1 MSSGRVF
8 LVDDDVSILR
18 ALSRLLKEAD
28 FDVQAFQSPEDFLIH
43 HDMKTP
49 GCAVFDVGLGSYNGL
64 ELLRAL
70 ARTGQMRPTIFI
82 TGRGDIETSVRAM
95 KSGAVDFL
103 TKPIHED
110 ELIEAVRR
118 GIERDRRDREQGA
131 KLAAIAKRL
140 SSLTPKESEVLTRV
154 VAGRLNKQIAGD
166 LGISEKTVKVHRG
179 RVMAK
184 MGVRTVADLVR
195 TVEPT
200 LIHLLSGGPMPESN
214 GRLVAQQED
223 LPPRNNRFA

>member
-1 MSSGRVF
+1 MADAMSHGRVF
-8 LVDDDVSILR
+8 LVDDDTSILK
-18 ALSRLLKEAD
+18 ALTRLLKEAD
-28 FDVQAFQSPEDFLIH
+28 FDVLAYQSPEDFLIH
-43 HDMKTP
+43 HDMKLP
-49 GCAVFDVGLGSYNGL
+49 GCAVFDIGLGDYNGL
-64 ELLRAL
+64 DLLRAL
-70 ARTGQMRPTIFI
+70 ARRGQMRPTIFI
-82 TGRGDIETSVRAM
+82 TGKGDIETSVRAM
-95 KSGAVDFL
+95 KSGAIDFL

-154 VAGRLNKQIAGD
+154 IAGRLNKQIAGD

-214 GRLVAQQED
+214 GRTAVQQEPQ
-223 LPPRNNRFA
+223 PP